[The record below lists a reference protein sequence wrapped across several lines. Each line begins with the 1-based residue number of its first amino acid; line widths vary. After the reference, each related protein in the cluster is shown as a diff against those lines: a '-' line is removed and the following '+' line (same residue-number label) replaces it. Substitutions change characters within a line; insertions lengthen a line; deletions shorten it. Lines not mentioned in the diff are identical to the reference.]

1 MLGLYTI
8 SGTIGWVCILFLFI
22 IYIFGIFVTVQV
34 RILVPCLLRSLAVQR
49 QLRVLRRRWK
59 TQVENGMGPG
69 QTPKEC
75 NGLAQ
80 YSQWLP

>member
-34 RILVPCLLRSLAVQR
+34 RIPCLLRSLAVQR